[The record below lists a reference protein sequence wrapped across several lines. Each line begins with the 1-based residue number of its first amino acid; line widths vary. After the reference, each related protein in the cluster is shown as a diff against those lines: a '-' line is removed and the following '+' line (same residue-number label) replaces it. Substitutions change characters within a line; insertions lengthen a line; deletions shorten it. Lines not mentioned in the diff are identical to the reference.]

1 MIADGPPAGSRHADQ
16 RVLPLVEI
24 DRATIE
30 AIFEPITGGTALGA
44 IAPIEGGLVNTLLR
58 VTCAGSC
65 NYALRIYPDDTLA
78 RAPAARFE
86 RETAIL
92 AALADQLPVPRPI
105 VVDATRAV
113 CAWPYIIYPWID
125 GITLN
130 EYRLG
135 ARSGIA
141 SSLAKPLGRVLA
153 TIAAAH
159 TTATLPPLGHLSI
172 SSALVDAEARLAAS
186 RARDRLGGVVANAL
200 RRTLDAV
207 ALSLDD
213 RHDAR
218 QLVHGDFGGRNIL
231 VESTDGTSWKPAG
244 VLDWEA
250 ASTGS
255 PLWDIGS
262 LFRYPGRFGSEFRA
276 AFERGYLMAGGVL
289 PDDWWRLARLIDATR
304 LVEVL
309 GEDHDLPTVFDDCR
323 AIIGSLI

>member
-1 MIADGPPAGSRHADQ
+1 MIEHGRAPATHHGDQ
-16 RVLPLVEI
+16 RVLPLADI
-24 DRATIE
+24 DRATIA
-30 AIFEPITGGTALGA
+30 AIFEPITGGTALGD

-58 VTCAGSC
+58 VTCAGGH

-92 AALADQLPVPRPI
+92 AALADKLPVPHPT
-105 VVDATRAV
+105 VVDASRTV

-130 EYRLG
+130 ECRLG
-135 ARSGIA
+135 ARTGIA
-141 SSLAKPLGRVLA
+141 PSLAKRLGRVLA

-159 TTATLPPLGHLSI
+159 TMATLPSLGHLSI
-172 SSALVDAEARLAAS
+172 ANALVDAEAQLAAS
-186 RARDRLGGVVANAL
+186 RARDRLGGIAADAL
-200 RRTLDAV
+200 RRTLDTAAP
-207 ALSLDD
+207 ALEDQ
-213 RHDAR
+213 RGAR

-231 VESTDGTSWKPAG
+231 VQSTDGRSWKPAG

-276 AFERGYLMAGGVL
+276 AFERGYLMAGGLL

-309 GEDHDLPTVFDDCR
+309 GEDGDLPIVFDECR